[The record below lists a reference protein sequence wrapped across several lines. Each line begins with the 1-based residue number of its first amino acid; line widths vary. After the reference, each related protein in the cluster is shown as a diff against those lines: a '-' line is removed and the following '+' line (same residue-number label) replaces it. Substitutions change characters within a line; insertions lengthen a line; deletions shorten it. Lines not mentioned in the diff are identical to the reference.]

1 MSATA
6 ATIGR
11 ETELAAIDAFLD
23 GAGASAQALV
33 LVGEAGIGKTTLWEH
48 AVEAARAKFCRVLS
62 CRGIE
67 AESSLSFAALS
78 DLLGPVFDDIAP
90 ALPGP
95 RRRALEV
102 VLLLAEPGDAIPDPL
117 AIGLAVLDAL
127 RALSSS
133 GPCVLAI
140 DDIQWLDAA
149 SAGALQIA
157 LRRLDAEPVAVL
169 ATLRHAPRLGIP
181 IDIDRSFD
189 ADRLTTVDV
198 GPLDLAALHRLLRE
212 RVALDLTRPELV
224 RLQSMTHGNPFFAL
238 EVAREMV
245 RSGTRPT
252 EDRVMQVPESLSA
265 ALADRLARLPPE
277 TVEVLLETAAL
288 ARPTVELVVAAHGD
302 RETVLRSFA
311 AAAADGLIVLDDE
324 RVRFTHPL
332 HASVCYQ
339 QAPIWKRRA
348 VHRNL
353 ALVVADPEERA
364 LHLARG
370 AEGPDVEIAAQLD
383 AAADGAAARGAPAV
397 GANLLELAADLTP
410 DDLSLARHRRRR
422 AAVLHRVSG
431 STPRAIAI
439 LEALRDAAEPGPE
452 RADVLAELA
461 ENSFKNPSVVVS
473 LCNDALIEAAG
484 DDRRSAR
491 LLAHRSL
498 HHMTQGNVAAAL
510 ADGRAALELA
520 ERLDDPALIA
530 VAIAHISHAETRSV
544 ETTRLLLDRGVQIE
558 RAHHLALEFLD
569 SPRRALAR
577 QQMRMGEVEQAR
589 SLLEELAREAS
600 ARGDENTRAVLLWV
614 LVLVDWLAGR
624 WAEAL
629 DLAREA
635 AIAGEQSQAVDHRW
649 LIVRKALVEADLGL
663 LDDARASARYALS
676 GTVAGPTRFAEIEM
690 VAVLG
695 RIELMLG
702 NGRAAADLLRDLPDQ
717 LITMGSD
724 DPTAFVW
731 ADTIEALIEAG
742 DIARARHVFAQW
754 VQRADQQGGP
764 WALATTS
771 RCRALLAAV
780 DRNFAAAERSFSE
793 SLASLDGFS
802 YPLERAR
809 TLLCLGSVSRQAQQ
823 RAAAREALEQAL
835 RMFEEL
841 GGRLWAD
848 KARNELARVSGRRPP
863 EAMLTE
869 TERQVAELAGTGRS
883 NSEIAASLHLG
894 VSTVE
899 AHLSSVYRK
908 LDVRRAGLAARLAEV

>member
-1 MSATA
+1 M
-6 ATIGR
+6 
-11 ETELAAIDAFLD
+11 
-23 GAGASAQALV
+23 
-33 LVGEAGIGKTTLWEH
+33 
-48 AVEAARAKFCRVLS
+48 
-62 CRGIE
+62 
-67 AESSLSFAALS
+67 
-78 DLLGPVFDDIAP
+78 
-90 ALPGP
+90 
-95 RRRALEV
+95 
-102 VLLLAEPGDAIPDPL
+102 
-117 AIGLAVLDAL
+117 
-127 RALSSS
+127 
-133 GPCVLAI
+133 
-140 DDIQWLDAA
+140 
-149 SAGALQIA
+149 
-157 LRRLDAEPVAVL
+157 
-169 ATLRHAPRLGIP
+169 
-181 IDIDRSFD
+181 
-189 ADRLTTVDV
+189 
-198 GPLDLAALHRLLRE
+198 
-212 RVALDLTRPELV
+212 
-224 RLQSMTHGNPFFAL
+224 
-238 EVAREMV
+238 
-245 RSGTRPT
+245 
-252 EDRVMQVPESLSA
+252 
-265 ALADRLARLPPE
+265 
-277 TVEVLLETAAL
+277 
-288 ARPTVELVVAAHGD
+288 
-302 RETVLRSFA
+302 
-311 AAAADGLIVLDDE
+311 
-324 RVRFTHPL
+324 
-332 HASVCYQ
+332 
-339 QAPIWKRRA
+339 
-348 VHRNL
+348 
-353 ALVVADPEERA
+353 
-364 LHLARG
+364 
-370 AEGPDVEIAAQLD
+370 EIAAQLD

-600 ARGDENTRAVLLWV
+600 ACGDENTRACCSGCSSSWTGSQADGQRLLTSRV
-614 LVLVDWLAGR
+614 
-624 WAEAL
+624 
-629 DLAREA
+629 EA

-908 LDVRRAGLAARLAEV
+908 LDVRRAGLAARLAEVSRARWGMQCSSYSAITMSAGSSEHAGHSGSRQHLVGAERLLERVVREEATGKRVAETEDELDRLERLDRADDAGQHAEHAGLGAGRSELGGRRLGHHAPVARPDVRMEHRRLTLEPEDRSVDDRDALLERRVVQEVARREVVGAVDDDVVAVDDVEHVARVEPRVVRDDVRLPD